1 MTGKDKYYLIR
12 TKAVPE
18 VLLAVVEAKR
28 LLETGKVQTV
38 QEAAER
44 VGISR
49 SSFYKYKDD
58 IFPFHDDSAGKT
70 VTVMLSLDDAPGL
83 LSRVT
88 KKVAESEANVLTIHQ
103 SIPVGGIATLT
114 MSLQLQPSC
123 SVEELMD
130 SIEKLQGV
138 YSLKILA
145 RS

>member
-70 VTVMLSLDDAPGL
+70 VTMMLSLDDAPGL

-114 MSLQLQPSC
+114 MSLQLPPSC

-130 SIEKLQGV
+130 SIEKPQGV
-138 YSLKILA
+138 YSLKVLA

>member
-70 VTVMLSLDDAPGL
+70 VTMMLSLDDAPGL

-114 MSLQLQPSC
+114 MSLQLPLSC

-138 YSLKILA
+138 YSLKVLA

>member
-70 VTVMLSLDDAPGL
+70 VTMMLSLDDAPGL

-114 MSLQLQPSC
+114 MSLQLPPSC

>member
-1 MTGKDKYYLIR
+1 MF
-12 TKAVPE
+12 
-18 VLLAVVEAKR
+18 LLLQVKR
-28 LLETGKVQTV
+28 LLEGKNPPSVM
-38 QEAAER
+38 EATDQ

-70 VTVMLSLDDAPGL
+70 VTMMLSLDDAPGL